1 MVAMSLGVPER
12 WLAAASG
19 AGSASRACSR
29 QPIASVT
36 ASRGATAF
44 AQRRIAGVPAGAAST
59 GPVNPGRCVPTTG
72 RAGTSRL
79 AAAASAGSASVSDAT
94 PERLRKVLE
103 GLDELNSKD
112 PRSVEVEGQQVPYEL
127 AYARWLTGWVLRLA
141 ADAGISQPSEELRI
155 VARGQHV
162 ERWKVPR
169 SSYPEGRTAYLQWRE
184 DLKKAHAATTTRLM
198 AAAGYPEEACKRV
211 EKLILKKAL
220 KETEGQ
226 IVEDAL
232 CLVFLE
238 RQFAEFF
245 PKLVE
250 QAAAAAG
257 GGDPAAAQAEADAKM
272 VDILQK
278 SWKKMG
284 PLGRAAA
291 GKLPLGEREAALVGR
306 ALAG

>member
-1 MVAMSLGVPER
+1 M
-12 WLAAASG
+12 
-19 AGSASRACSR
+19 
-29 QPIASVT
+29 
-36 ASRGATAF
+36 
-44 AQRRIAGVPAGAAST
+44 
-59 GPVNPGRCVPTTG
+59 
-72 RAGTSRL
+72 
-79 AAAASAGSASVSDAT
+79 
-94 PERLRKVLE
+94 PERLRKVLD

-112 PRSVEVEGQQVPYEL
+112 PRSVEVDGVPVPYEL
-127 AYARWLTGWVLRLA
+127 AYSRWLSAWVAALA
-141 ADAGISQPSEELRI
+141 ADAGIAAPSEELTI
-155 VARGQHV
+155 TARGQHV
-162 ERWKVPR
+162 ERWKSPR

-198 AAAGYPEEACKRV
+198 AEAGYPPESCKRV
-211 EKLILKKAL
+211 EQLIMKKAL

-226 IVEDAL
+226 LVEDAL

-245 PKLVE
+245 PKLQE
-250 QAAAAAG
+250 QAAAA